1 MKSKSLFLLSAMLL
15 FTATISFAQKQLSD
29 AEVQEFFKLIKQTKE
44 YKTLNAKTDSINK
57 AKGNNMQILEI
68 HIVKKPS
75 EQTEDHVFQAVMERS
90 VLGMSL
96 ESYAITYDKL
106 KKQLTNIQK
115 QQSHIQMN

>member
-1 MKSKSLFLLSAMLL
+1 MKTKSLFLLSAMLL

-44 YKTLNAKTDSINK
+44 YKSMNSKTDSINK
-57 AKGNNMQILEI
+57 AKGNNMQLLEI

-75 EQTEDHVFQAVMERS
+75 EQTEDYVFQAVKERS